1 MPRLPLSLILMV
13 LVAASLFAAKAQA
26 AYTPQS
32 TSPDFT
38 LSLNPSLTNYQYGP
52 GARTNWTLTSV
63 NGFQG
68 VVNMNYFWLN
78 GSSDIFVGLNNPYL
92 SAGGTFTDQIK
103 VFSPPISIGCCG
115 ILQVTATSGLLSH
128 SANFTINV
136 PPGPDFTVAVAPKSL
151 DIPQGALAT
160 ANFTATSTDT
170 FSGSVFFTWGV
181 SPGILS
187 VITLSATSVG
197 LAPGASGSVLLEVNT
212 TGVTPGVYNFTL
224 RGYDLGHSH
233 SDKLTLIVLSPS
245 AGFTITQIPNLLTV
259 HPGFS
264 STPMINLTSIDNFF
278 GNVTLT
284 ATPGY
289 PGLTS
294 SWTTQTLALRPN
306 ATVSAGITI
315 AASSSLPPGTYS
327 VMVSASSNGIIHLAI
342 ITIVIPFP
350 PDFNIVIAPS
360 QLIIQ
365 PGMSATATIT
375 LHGISNFNGTINLT
389 SQLQGAG
396 PVTNLSVQSA
406 TLTYSA
412 STTTIT
418 LTVSLPSNAPP
429 GSNYTITINA
439 TNGTTAHQAS
449 MTVAAATTPGAPS
462 STAGLTLIYII
473 TGILAA
479 AAVAITLAVLVITR
493 YRKTTPN

>member
-1 MPRLPLSLILMV
+1 MVATPL
-13 LVAASLFAAKAQA
+13 FPAKAQA

-78 GSSDIFVGLNNPYL
+78 GSSDIYVGLNNPYL

-103 VFSPPISIGCCG
+103 VFSPPLSIGCCG
-115 ILQVTATSGLLSH
+115 ILQVTATSGSLSH

-151 DIPQGALAT
+151 DIPQGVLAT
-160 ANFTATSTDT
+160 ANFTATNTDT

-233 SDKLTLIVLSPS
+233 SDKLPLIVLSPS

-284 ATPGY
+284 AAPGY
-289 PGLTS
+289 PGLTT
-294 SWTTQTLALRPN
+294 SWTTQTLALLPN

-327 VMVSASSNGIIHLAI
+327 VMVSASSNGVIHLAI

-365 PGMSATATIT
+365 PGMSAAATIT

-429 GSNYTITINA
+429 GSNYTITISA
-439 TNGTTAHQAS
+439 TNGTTTHQAS

-473 TGILAA
+473 TGLLA
-479 AAVAITLAVLVITR
+479 AAVASSLAVLIITR
-493 YRKTTPN
+493 HRKTTPN

>member
-1 MPRLPLSLILMV
+1 MV
-13 LVAASLFAAKAQA
+13 LVASSLLAAKAQA

-78 GSSDIFVGLNNPYL
+78 GSSDIYVGLNNPYL

-115 ILQVTATSGLLSH
+115 ILQVTATSGSLSH
-128 SANFTINV
+128 AANFTINV
-136 PPGPDFTVAVAPKSL
+136 PPGPDFTVTVAPKTV
-151 DIPQGALAT
+151 DVPQGVLAT
-160 ANFTATSTDT
+160 ANFTATNTDT

-197 LAPGASGSVLLEVNT
+197 LAPGTSGSVLLEVNT

-224 RGYDLGHSH
+224 RGYDLDHSH
-233 SDKLTLIVLSPS
+233 SDKLTLIVLPPS

-289 PGLTS
+289 PGLTT

-327 VMVSASSNGIIHLAI
+327 VMVSASSNGVIHLAI

-360 QLIIQ
+360 QLSIQ
-365 PGMSATATIT
+365 PGSSATATIT
-375 LHGISNFNGTINLT
+375 LNGLYNFNGTVNLT
-389 SQLQGAG
+389 TQLLGAG
-396 PVTNLSVQSA
+396 LVTDLSVQTA

-412 STTTIT
+412 STTIT
-418 LTVSLPSNAPP
+418 LTISLPGNTPP
-429 GSNYTITINA
+429 GSDYTITIKA
-439 TNGTTAHQAS
+439 TDGTATHQAS

-473 TGILAA
+473 MGILAA
-479 AAVAITLAVLVITR
+479 AAVAITLAVLVIAR
-493 YRKTTPN
+493 HRKTSPR